1 MTKIPPPAGP
11 QTLTGQGTQQTVQG
25 TGCPQAPGGSPLAEG
40 QQPAKN
46 SSENPGPINPFE
58 HSEGI
63 PQEYRERVNADK
75 IPCPALLSLYNNGD
89 LKPEND
95 GTIKMEDLD
104 SALGTLGLGP
114 SVRSALVKVADD
126 TDKLPDT
133 FNLFNLRDSNID
145 HTGSTG
151 IRDPKV
157 DPDKLDTFLS
167 FGENGRLYA
176 SHLGDAM
183 SHFNDVDPGFKG
195 TTIETLEMSAMLEV
209 FGREDPN
216 RGGERY
222 FTNDDIK
229 GLWIDG
235 KYPESWSARPSDDIG
250 LSDVGFT
257 TAKIGASRFW
267 DVITTPIKN
276 LFNSIF
282 S

>member
-1 MTKIPPPAGP
+1 MKMTKIPPSTSTPISPAP
-11 QTLTGQGTQQTVQG
+11 DGQVAA
-25 TGCPQAPGGSPLAEG
+25 QAPGCPHPAGASTTTQPLAS
-40 QQPAKN
+40 K
-46 SSENPGPINPFE
+46 ENPNQGPVNPFE

-104 SALGTLGLGP
+104 KALGTLGLGP
-114 SVRSALVKVADD
+114 SVRSALVKVADG

-145 HTGSTG
+145 HSGSTG

-167 FGENGRLYA
+167 FGEDGRLYA

-183 SHFNDVDPGFKG
+183 SHFNKVDPGLKG
-195 TTIETLEMSAMLEV
+195 TTIETLEMSAMLQV
-209 FGREDPN
+209 FGHEDPS

-229 GLWIDG
+229 DLWLDG
-235 KYPESWSARPSDDIG
+235 KYPENWSARPTDDIG
-250 LSDVGFT
+250 LGEVGAV
-257 TAKIGASRFW
+257 TAKIGASRVW
-267 DVITTPIKN
+267 DAITTPIKN
-276 LFNSIF
+276 FFNSIF